1 MNKLPAKLSEEKL
14 VPAIRSRIAVRL
26 HSMGYRVRDI
36 ATVIGTTQP
45 AVIQYL
51 NGRRG
56 LYTKDEGLL
65 DKLIEPLVLRAVEM
79 INSDNGKIEPVELL
93 EIAKQLAVIRTGK
106 RYIQSE
112 GRTTDEL
119 LLLLRRRLQ
128 LELSAAEQYLE
139 LSKRTSDDYTRLLL
153 RMIASDSIRHGDIV
167 SQMISWV
174 ESGREI
180 SASLPDRAFL
190 EGMLSIEDR
199 ASESSLAEKVRTD
212 HPIAGLLLEWIDEDE
227 KKHERTMK
235 RIISLVDSKR
245 GSESIGIG

>member
-1 MNKLPAKLSEEKL
+1 
-14 VPAIRSRIAVRL
+14 
-26 HSMGYRVRDI
+26 
-36 ATVIGTTQP
+36 
-45 AVIQYL
+45 
-51 NGRRG
+51 
-56 LYTKDEGLL
+56 
-65 DKLIEPLVLRAVEM
+65 
-79 INSDNGKIEPVELL
+79 
-93 EIAKQLAVIRTGK
+93 
-106 RYIQSE
+106 
-112 GRTTDEL
+112 
-119 LLLLRRRLQ
+119 
-128 LELSAAEQYLE
+128 
-139 LSKRTSDDYTRLLL
+139 
-153 RMIASDSIRHGDIV
+153 MIASDSIRHGDIV

-174 ESGREI
+174 ESGRET